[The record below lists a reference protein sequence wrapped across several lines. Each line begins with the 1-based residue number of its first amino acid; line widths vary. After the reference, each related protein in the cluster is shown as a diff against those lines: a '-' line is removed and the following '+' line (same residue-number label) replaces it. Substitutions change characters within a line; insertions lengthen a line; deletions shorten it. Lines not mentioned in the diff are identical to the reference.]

1 MTTTETSGLSEVLAE
16 VEFWHSRPITPT
28 RRLSL
33 GGLNLPIDPTP
44 GLGGILL
51 GAIVAAHAGSVHEDL
66 IPDVHRLISQIEQG
80 ERIVQPRLRHRFQ
93 TDRHGLARSVH
104 RMIGENDSIRFE
116 FSEGGTPLQHVL
128 GAVYVLER
136 LDPSIRKKLAP
147 MLLKAMKWRGPLNQT
162 FVAYLAGSNASTI
175 AAMADPRAWSLEMI
189 GFPPGTVKPSKREI
203 QVRFRESLRDVHP
216 DHGGDSRTASASI
229 NDLSEAR
236 RVLLSS

>member
-1 MTTTETSGLSEVLAE
+1 MTTTETSGPSEVLAE
-16 VEFWHSRPITPT
+16 VEFFHSRPITPT

-51 GAIVAAHAGSVHEDL
+51 GAIVAAHAGNVHEDL

-93 TDRHGLARSVH
+93 ADRHGLARSVH

-147 MLLKAMKWRGPLNQT
+147 LLLKAMKWRGPLNQT

-175 AAMADPRAWSLEMI
+175 AAMADPRAWALEML

-203 QVRFRESLRDVHP
+203 QVRFRESLLDVHP
-216 DHGGDSRTASASI
+216 DHGGDSRTASANI

-236 RVLLSS
+236 RVLLNS

>member
-1 MTTTETSGLSEVLAE
+1 MTTTETSGPSEVLAE
-16 VEFWHSRPITPT
+16 VELFHSRPITPT

-33 GGLNLPIDPTP
+33 GALNLPIDPTP

-51 GAIVAAHAGSVHEDL
+51 GAIVAAHAGNVHEDL

-93 TDRHGLARSVH
+93 ADRHGLARSVH

-136 LDPSIRKKLAP
+136 LDPNIRKKLAP
-147 MLLKAMKWRGPLNQT
+147 LLLKAMKWRGPLNQT

-175 AAMADPRAWSLEMI
+175 AAMADPRAWALEML

-203 QVRFRESLRDVHP
+203 QVRFRESLLDVHP
-216 DHGGDSRTASASI
+216 DHGGDSRTASANI

-236 RVLLSS
+236 RVLLNS

>member
-1 MTTTETSGLSEVLAE
+1 MTTTETSGPSEVLAE
-16 VEFWHSRPITPT
+16 VELFHSRPITPT

-33 GGLNLPIDPTP
+33 GALNLPIDPTP

-51 GAIVAAHAGSVHEDL
+51 GAIVAAHAGNVHEDL
-66 IPDVHRLISQIEQG
+66 IPDVHRLISQIELG

-93 TDRHGLARSVH
+93 ADRHGLARSVH

-147 MLLKAMKWRGPLNQT
+147 LLLTAMNWRGPLNQT

-175 AAMADPRAWSLEMI
+175 AAMADPRAWALEML

-203 QVRFRESLRDVHP
+203 QVRFRESLLDVHP
-216 DHGGDSRTASASI
+216 DHGGDSRTASANI

-236 RVLLSS
+236 RVLLNS

>member
-1 MTTTETSGLSEVLAE
+1 MTTTETSGPSEVLAE
-16 VEFWHSRPITPT
+16 VELFHSRPITPT

-33 GGLNLPIDPTP
+33 GALNLPIDPTP

-51 GAIVAAHAGSVHEDL
+51 GAIVAAHAGNVHEDL
-66 IPDVHRLISQIEQG
+66 IPDVHRLISQIELG

-93 TDRHGLARSVH
+93 ADRHGLARSVH

-147 MLLKAMKWRGPLNQT
+147 LLLKAMKWRGPLNQT

-175 AAMADPRAWSLEMI
+175 AAMADPRAWALEML

-203 QVRFRESLRDVHP
+203 QVRFRESLLDVHP
-216 DHGGDSRTASASI
+216 DHGGDSRTASANI

-236 RVLLSS
+236 RVLLNS

>member
-1 MTTTETSGLSEVLAE
+1 MTTTETSGQSEVLAE
-16 VEFWHSRPITPT
+16 VEFFHSRPITPT

-51 GAIVAAHAGSVHEDL
+51 GAIVAAHAGDVHEDL

-80 ERIVQPRLRHRFQ
+80 DRIVQPRLRHRFQ
-93 TDRHGLARSVH
+93 ADRHGLARSDH
-104 RMIGENDSIRFE
+104 RMIGENGSIRFE

-136 LDPSIRKKLAP
+136 LDPSIRKRLAP
-147 MLLKAMKWRGPLNQT
+147 LLLKAMKWRGPLNQT

-175 AAMADPRAWSLEMI
+175 AAMADPRAWALELL
-189 GFPPGTVKPSKREI
+189 GFPAGTVKPSKR
-203 QVRFRESLRDVHP
+203 QVQERYRAVLRSVHP
-216 DHGGDSRTASASI
+216 DHGGDSRTASANI
-229 NDLSEAR
+229 NNLSEAR

>member
-1 MTTTETSGLSEVLAE
+1 MTTTETSGPSEVLAE

-51 GAIVAAHAGSVHEDL
+51 GAIVAAHAGNVHEDL

-93 TDRHGLARSVH
+93 ADRHGLARSVH

-136 LDPSIRKKLAP
+136 LDPTIRKKLAP
-147 MLLKAMKWRGPLNQT
+147 LLLKAMKWRGPLNQT

-175 AAMADPRAWSLEMI
+175 AAMADPRAWALEML

-216 DHGGDSRTASASI
+216 DHGGDSRTASSNI

-236 RVLLSS
+236 RVLLGS

>member
-93 TDRHGLARSVH
+93 ADRHGLARSVH
-104 RMIGENDSIRFE
+104 RMIGEDDSIRFE

-175 AAMADPRAWSLEMI
+175 AAMADPRAWALELL

-203 QVRFRESLRDVHP
+203 QVRFRESLRGVHP
-216 DHGGDSRTASASI
+216 DHGGDSRTASANI

>member
-1 MTTTETSGLSEVLAE
+1 MTTTETSGPSEVLAE
-16 VEFWHSRPITPT
+16 VEFFHSRPITPT

-51 GAIVAAHAGSVHEDL
+51 GAIVAAHAGDVHEDL

-93 TDRHGLARSVH
+93 ADRHGLARSVH

-175 AAMADPRAWSLEMI
+175 AAMADPRAWALEML

-216 DHGGDSRTASASI
+216 DHCGDSRTASANI

-236 RVLLSS
+236 RVLLNS

>member
-1 MTTTETSGLSEVLAE
+1 MTTTETSGQSEVLAE

-51 GAIVAAHAGSVHEDL
+51 GAIVAAHAGEVHEDL

-93 TDRHGLARSVH
+93 ADRHGLARSVH

-175 AAMADPRAWSLEMI
+175 AAMADPRAWALEML

-203 QVRFRESLRDVHP
+203 QVRFRESLRYVHP
-216 DHGGDSRTASASI
+216 DHGGDSRTASANI

>member
-1 MTTTETSGLSEVLAE
+1 
-16 VEFWHSRPITPT
+16 
-28 RRLSL
+28 LSL

-51 GAIVAAHAGSVHEDL
+51 GAIVAAHAGNVHEDL

-93 TDRHGLARSVH
+93 ADRHGLARSVH

-128 GAVYVLER
+128 GAVYVMER

-175 AAMADPRAWSLEMI
+175 AAMADPRAWALEML

-203 QVRFRESLRDVHP
+203 QVRFRESLRDVHT
-216 DHGGDSRTASASI
+216 DHGGDSRTASANI

>member
-1 MTTTETSGLSEVLAE
+1 MTTTETSGPSEVLAE
-16 VEFWHSRPITPT
+16 VEFFHSRPITPT

-33 GGLNLPIDPTP
+33 GALNLPIDPTP

-51 GAIVAAHAGSVHEDL
+51 GAIVAAHAGNVHEDL
-66 IPDVHRLISQIEQG
+66 IPDVHRLISQIELG

-93 TDRHGLARSVH
+93 ADRHGLARSVH

-147 MLLKAMKWRGPLNQT
+147 LLLKAMKWRGPLNQT

-175 AAMADPRAWSLEMI
+175 AAMADPRAWALEML

-203 QVRFRESLRDVHP
+203 QVRFRESLLDVHP
-216 DHGGDSRTASASI
+216 DHGGDSRTASANI

-236 RVLLSS
+236 RVLLNS

>member
-1 MTTTETSGLSEVLAE
+1 MTTTETSGPSEVLAE
-16 VEFWHSRPITPT
+16 VEFFHSRPITPT

-51 GAIVAAHAGSVHEDL
+51 GAIVAAHAGDVHEDL

-93 TDRHGLARSVH
+93 ADRHGLARSVH

-175 AAMADPRAWSLEMI
+175 AAMADPRAWALEML

-216 DHGGDSRTASASI
+216 DHGGD
-229 NDLSEAR
+229 
-236 RVLLSS
+236 

>member
-1 MTTTETSGLSEVLAE
+1 MTTTETSGPSEVLAE

-93 TDRHGLARSVH
+93 ADRHGLARSVH

-147 MLLKAMKWRGPLNQT
+147 LLLKAMKWRGPLNQT

-175 AAMADPRAWSLEMI
+175 AAMADPRAWALEML

-216 DHGGDSRTASASI
+216 DHGGDQGSAGRSI
-229 NDLSEAR
+229 IDLGEAR
-236 RVLLSS
+236 RVLLS

>member
-175 AAMADPRAWSLEMI
+175 AAMADPRAWALEML

-216 DHGGDSRTASASI
+216 DSGGDEGSAGRSI
-229 NDLSEAR
+229 IDLGEAR
-236 RVLLSS
+236 RVLLS

>member
-1 MTTTETSGLSEVLAE
+1 
-16 VEFWHSRPITPT
+16 VEFFHSRPITPT

-51 GAIVAAHAGSVHEDL
+51 GAIVAAHAGDVHEDL

-80 ERIVQPRLRHRFQ
+80 DRIVQPRLRHRFQ
-93 TDRHGLARSVH
+93 ADRHGLARSVH

-175 AAMADPRAWSLEMI
+175 AAMADPRAWALEML

-203 QVRFRESLRDVHP
+203 QVRFRESLRYVHP
-216 DHGGDSRTASASI
+216 DHGGDSRTASANI

>member
-1 MTTTETSGLSEVLAE
+1 MTTTETSGPSEVLAE
-16 VEFWHSRPITPT
+16 VEFFHSRPITPT

-51 GAIVAAHAGSVHEDL
+51 GAIVAAHAGDVHEDL

-93 TDRHGLARSVH
+93 ADRHGLARSVH

-175 AAMADPRAWSLEMI
+175 AAMADPRAWALEML

-203 QVRFRESLRDVHP
+203 QVRFREM
-216 DHGGDSRTASASI
+216 
-229 NDLSEAR
+229 
-236 RVLLSS
+236 LSS

>member
-1 MTTTETSGLSEVLAE
+1 MTTTETSGPSEVLAE
-16 VEFWHSRPITPT
+16 VELFHSRPITPT

-33 GGLNLPIDPTP
+33 GALNLPIDPTP

-51 GAIVAAHAGSVHEDL
+51 GAIVAAHAGNVHEDL

-93 TDRHGLARSVH
+93 ADRHGLARSVH

-147 MLLKAMKWRGPLNQT
+147 LLLKAMKWRGPLNQT

-175 AAMADPRAWSLEMI
+175 AAMADPRAWALEML

-203 QVRFRESLRDVHP
+203 QVRFRESLLDVHP
-216 DHGGDSRTASASI
+216 DHGGDSRTASANI

-236 RVLLSS
+236 RVLLNS

>member
-1 MTTTETSGLSEVLAE
+1 MTTTETSGQSEVLAE
-16 VEFWHSRPITPT
+16 VEFFHSRPITPT

-51 GAIVAAHAGSVHEDL
+51 GAIVAAHAGDVHEDL

-80 ERIVQPRLRHRFQ
+80 DRIVQPRLRHRFQ
-93 TDRHGLARSVH
+93 ADRHGLARSVH

-175 AAMADPRAWSLEMI
+175 AAMADPRAWALEML

-203 QVRFRESLRDVHP
+203 QVRFRESLRYVHP
-216 DHGGDSRTASASI
+216 DHGGDSRTASANI